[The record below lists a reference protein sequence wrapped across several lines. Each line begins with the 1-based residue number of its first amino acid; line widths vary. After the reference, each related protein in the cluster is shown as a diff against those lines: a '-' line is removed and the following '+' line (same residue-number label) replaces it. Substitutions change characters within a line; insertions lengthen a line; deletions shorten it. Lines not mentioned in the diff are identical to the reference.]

1 MTQTVMVPLA
11 SDALYV
17 SGTVNGV
24 DKVWTREE
32 GDWWSTTAEK
42 SIDNTYHVVLS
53 IIYNDGK
60 TTSDSIT
67 LYYGLTLITDRTQS
81 DIANRT
87 KKGYYNAEDLNR
99 VGAAVAYIRDR
110 LNNSGYNVSVT
121 PDTSWTDSDI
131 PLPADM
137 EHYLDC
143 ISTIRA
149 VLRLPADTPIVPET
163 MEKLTYIKA
172 NDIEKIL
179 EIVDKM
185 LTNSMSAVW
194 YSGDI
199 YSGEVI

>member
-1 MTQTVMVPLA
+1 MSV
-11 SDALYV
+11 
-17 SGTVNGV
+17 
-24 DKVWTREE
+24 
-32 GDWWSTTAEK
+32 
-42 SIDNTYHVVLS
+42 ID
-53 IIYNDGK
+53 
-60 TTSDSIT
+60 
-67 LYYGLTLITDRTQS
+67 TLITDRTQS

-121 PDTSWTDSDI
+121 PDTAWTDSDI